1 MRFRLTSEG
10 VTSLE
15 DLTVTPVRIEPASSN
30 CRILIM
36 QNLGQRQK
44 DVFQQLKIVSPF
56 LTFMGELGILIRDT
70 KCVCLSLSRPQLLQT
85 FQ

>member
-1 MRFRLTSEG
+1 
-10 VTSLE
+10 
-15 DLTVTPVRIEPASSN
+15 
-30 CRILIM
+30 M